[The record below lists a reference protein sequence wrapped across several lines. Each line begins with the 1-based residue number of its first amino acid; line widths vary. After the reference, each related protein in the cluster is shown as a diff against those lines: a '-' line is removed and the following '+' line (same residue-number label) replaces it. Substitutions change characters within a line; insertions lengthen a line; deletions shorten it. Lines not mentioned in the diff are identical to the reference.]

1 VLGAVPAVAAEKAKK
16 MPILTPVFSHFL
28 TLNDSPNIVAAVAQ
42 ATLNAVVVSGTRFIY
57 FKVSKS
63 LWPYRKIG
71 KPPLKGACA
80 VHTML
85 SQRPPYLLIRSP
97 ENSIGA
103 TMLALTGII
112 ADIELF
118 LKKKFQNNQRLNRI
132 QRLSAERPTGAG

>member
-1 VLGAVPAVAAEKAKK
+1 MAKK
-16 MPILTPVFSHFL
+16 MPILASVFSRFL
-28 TLNDSPNIVAAVAQ
+28 TLNDSPNIVATAAQ
-42 ATLNAVVVSGTRFIY
+42 ATLDAVVAAGTRFIY

-63 LWPYRKIG
+63 SWPYRKIG

-85 SQRPPYLLIRSP
+85 SQRPPYLLIRFP

-103 TMLALTGII
+103 TTLALTGII

-118 LKKKFQNNQRLNRI
+118 LKKKFPNNQLLDRI
-132 QRLSAERPTGAG
+132 QRLSAERLTGAG